1 MQVGDGIYDLYTLN
15 GLFGGPAGRTNQ
27 TFVEDNISLDDL
39 SEEELAA
46 ANVTIVKKDLC
57 DDGEECKDLDF

>member
-1 MQVGDGIYDLYTLN
+1 MQVGDGVYDLYTIN

-27 TFVEDNISLDDL
+27 TFVDSIDDL
-39 SEEELAA
+39 TEEELADA
-46 ANVTIVKKDLC
+46 SVSIVKKDLC